1 MKVRIHRGAEQVGG
15 TCIEL
20 EFEGKRLLLDLGMP
34 LEPGQGDLPL
44 PRVPGLIDGDPNLL
58 GVVISHLHGDHCG
71 LVPYVS
77 PKLPLAMGPVAAR
90 ILREAEFF
98 TRRAPLP
105 DPRWPLIDRQPFEI
119 GPFRITPYQ
128 VEHSAFDSFALL
140 VDAGNR
146 RLLYTGDFRA
156 HGNDPEPLER
166 LVRDPPRNIHA
177 LLMEGTQ
184 IGEEREADGQS
195 EAGLRAVLARRF
207 REWPGLVLT
216 AWSSQ
221 NLDRLRTIYEAAREA
236 SRTLVVDLYTV
247 TLCRAIE
254 TAGVPIPGDAGLEV
268 YCRDR
273 ERIQVKEAGE
283 FERANAVR
291 PWRIFPEEIAPRGKE
306 LVLVLRPSML
316 AELERAGALNGALV
330 VWSLWRGYLAGP
342 SEQRMQHVLATH
354 GVPLEVH
361 HVSGHAY
368 VKDLSR
374 LVRALDPERVVPI
387 HTADPAR
394 YAALFPRVEIRR
406 DGEWW
411 DG

>member
-1 MKVRIHRGAEQVGG
+1 MRIHRGAEQVGG

-140 VDAGNR
+140 VDVGNR

-406 DGEWW
+406 GGEWW